1 MSTRKCFRAS
11 DMNRKLIKNSAAAAI
26 SIKRAHTQQNKVL
39 FFSEPIPFDGLR
51 SNVSLF
57 QFKCV
62 WQQTKT
68 TNHRPWTSAIGCEQN
83 RIHHIIFSSFFFFLL
98 TACVAAS
105 IRAKHTLILCV
116 FFCSSYVNWDMRF
129 RALCALHFVFV
140 SHINQQFT
148 NTFHLQ
154 QSRTQNVVNK

>member
-83 RIHHIIFSSFFFFLL
+83 RIHHIIFSSFFFFFVDRVCGRFDKGQ
-98 TACVAAS
+98 TYTY
-105 IRAKHTLILCV
+105 TLCFFLQFVRKLRYAFSGAVCTPLC
-116 FFCSSYVNWDMRF
+116 
-129 RALCALHFVFV
+129 LCLPH
-140 SHINQQFT
+140 
-148 NTFHLQ
+148 
-154 QSRTQNVVNK
+154 